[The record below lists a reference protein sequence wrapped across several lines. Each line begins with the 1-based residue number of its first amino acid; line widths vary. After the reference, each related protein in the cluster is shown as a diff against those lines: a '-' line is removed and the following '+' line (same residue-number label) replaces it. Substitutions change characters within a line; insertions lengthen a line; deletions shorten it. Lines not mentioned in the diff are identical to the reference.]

1 MAMPDAT
8 GNANPTEL
16 LMVRH
21 GESEAN
27 VGLSTDPDCCLTPRG
42 LQQARDLAPRLARL
56 DLGGFVA
63 VSSPY
68 RRAVQT
74 AEVLAAATGLR
85 VEVDPDVRE
94 WGATAVVGRQTYP
107 QEPIAETVKRL
118 ERFLLRR
125 QGQRLLVVAHAAPIA
140 LLTQLAWGEKPVTE
154 GQFWIG
160 VGNCCPRWVKATSGA

>member
-1 MAMPDAT
+1 MTTGDAR
-8 GNANPTEL
+8 AHHPTEL

-27 VGLSTDPDCCLTPRG
+27 VGVSTDPDCALTPRG
-42 LQQARDLAPRLARL
+42 LQQARDLAPRLAKL
-56 DLGGFVA
+56 DLRGFLA
-63 VSSPY
+63 VCSPY

-94 WGATAVVGRQTYP
+94 WGATAVVGGQTYP
-107 QEPIAETVKRL
+107 QEPIAETVQRL
-118 ERFLLRR
+118 ERFLRRR

-140 LLTQLAWGEKPVTE
+140 LLTQLAWGEKPTTE
-154 GQFWIG
+154 GQFWVG
-160 VGNCCPRWVKATSGA
+160 VGNCCPRWLKVTTSST